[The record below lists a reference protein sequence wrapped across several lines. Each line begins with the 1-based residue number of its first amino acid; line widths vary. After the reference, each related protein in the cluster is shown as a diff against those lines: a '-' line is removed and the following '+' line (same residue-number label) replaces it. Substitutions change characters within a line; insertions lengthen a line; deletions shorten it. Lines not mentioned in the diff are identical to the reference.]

1 MKKYVPIKCGFAAG
15 GRNVHALAKE
25 LEREWPANLR
35 SYTRPLQPGR
45 VQSLFSSSWGLS
57 AAVSCLRTSRICFP
71 HVHNSEDA
79 EYVFPTCTTAKM
91 RRRHALPSSTR
102 KRCLLPWTLQCAMAP
117 FPVHKPVHVVISHVI
132 I

>member
-1 MKKYVPIKCGFAAG
+1 MAAG
-15 GRNVHALAKE
+15 GRNVHVLAKE

-71 HVHNSEDA
+71 HVHNSEDEAKARLA
-79 EYVFPTCTTAKM
+79 ELHK
-91 RRRHALPSSTR
+91 
-102 KRCLLPWTLQCAMAP
+102 KAMLASLDAAVRDG
-117 FPVHKPVHVVISHVI
+117 PVSGS
-132 I
+132 